1 MFVTPAEFTVPVR
14 GDLELLEVPRAT
26 VTTFG
31 KGRLRVAWG
40 QPSRFVTGA
49 VHDDGGVLVPAS
61 QRVGGLHY
69 DHAVAADPGSLPP
82 WAGRT
87 EELAG
92 TWLFGGTW
100 FNHFG
105 HFLTETLTTLWH
117 REAVDGI
124 LFVPFWFGREVLD
137 WQTELLALAGR
148 REPVR
153 VVGAERVRVERLLV
167 PERPVIPNGHVRPE
181 AYDVWRSVASAARS
195 AGSPERVFLSRSR
208 HHRAV
213 EPGSRA
219 ARRVADNEVEL
230 DTLMSRLGFVV
241 VHAEELSVAEQ
252 VEAVAAARVL
262 VGVSG
267 SALHLSVFAPE
278 RASVVELGDPRRAE
292 GPVLTQQLLCRGADQ
307 PLAYVRFPA
316 HGRAYDLELVRSLL
330 QEHRLVG

>member
-195 AGSPERVFLSRSR
+195 APGPPSGSSSPGPGTTARWSPAAGLRDGSPTTRSSSTR
-208 HHRAV
+208 SC
-213 EPGSRA
+213 PGSASSWCTPRSCPSP
-219 ARRVADNEVEL
+219 
-230 DTLMSRLGFVV
+230 SRWR
-241 VHAEELSVAEQ
+241 LSPL
-252 VEAVAAARVL
+252 R
-262 VGVSG
+262 GCSSG
-267 SALHLSVFAPE
+267 SRGPPCTS
-278 RASVVELGDPRRAE
+278 ASSRPSGPRWSSWATRVGRRAR
-292 GPVLTQQLLCRGADQ
+292 C
-307 PLAYVRFPA
+307 
-316 HGRAYDLELVRSLL
+316 
-330 QEHRLVG
+330 